1 MKKIERIIQ
10 HYKGLHCFDVFL
22 NDSTNNKLIK
32 SGKIAFCLKSRRKME
47 IWVNTIQEFKHCNI
61 NKNHEGKVL
70 VDFNKINEVA
80 DPLKTLYYDNTFKI
94 RRKRIRKENKKQ
106 IDKTVTSIVKTIQK
120 GNIAHNRVV
129 RQYEGKLKT
138 AKEFTHQVFLRQRRI
153 KEMLEKRALFSKEK
167 IDSYDKLKHRT
178 RELRILKEVEDKI
191 HKLKQQEIKK
201 KH

>member
-129 RQYEGKLKT
+129 RQYEGKLK
-138 AKEFTHQVFLRQRRI
+138 KLLRNSLI
-153 KEMLEKRALFSKEK
+153 KCS
-167 IDSYDKLKHRT
+167 
-178 RELRILKEVEDKI
+178 
-191 HKLKQQEIKK
+191 
-201 KH
+201 